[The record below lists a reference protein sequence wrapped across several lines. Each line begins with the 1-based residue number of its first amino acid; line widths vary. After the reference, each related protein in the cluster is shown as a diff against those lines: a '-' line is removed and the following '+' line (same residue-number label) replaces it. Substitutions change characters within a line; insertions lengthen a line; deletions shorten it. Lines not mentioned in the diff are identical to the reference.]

1 MNEKEIEIINFEIT
15 DDKSEI
21 EKVDV
26 DFNNTN
32 SNLDLDKFT
41 ILRMGENLTQKN
53 TNLKLK
59 QGNLMYDGSKEQ
71 LFRNNELVESCNLG
85 YPSIVSLLKDL
96 KKKLN
101 LK

>member
-1 MNEKEIEIINFEIT
+1 MNIREKEFRHIV
-15 DDKSEI
+15 SEYI
-21 EKVDV
+21 KRVLV
-26 DFNNTN
+26 
-32 SNLDLDKFT
+32 
-41 ILRMGENLTQKN
+41 
-53 TNLKLK
+53 LK

-101 LK
+101 LNIDEYQYNLNDAYKELKNKLGEHHE